1 MQRHAFKK
9 TKTKR
14 KKTSTSNSHLL
25 RPPPQRFT
33 PIYIYIHTNM
43 FPLGYTELNSG
54 LQGTWVGIHF
64 DSWIKLQ
71 ALTKRRRKPYA
82 GGLQCLRDTVQ
93 PGKIPWVNAVK
104 LILLPRCVHSSQTR
118 KEQQEKRFLKK
129 TVESSRVSA
138 AAAASEVQR
147 KTQQCKRRLLCRPSG
162 FTMQRGLGSEL
173 HSSRFFLH
181 FRAIPQES

>member
-1 MQRHAFKK
+1 MK
-9 TKTKR
+9 
-14 KKTSTSNSHLL
+14 KKTSIHTYYI
-25 RPPPQRFT
+25 PPQRFT
-33 PIYIYIHTNM
+33 PIYIHTNM

-64 DSWIKLQ
+64 DSLIKLQ

-82 GGLQCLRDTVQ
+82 GGLQCLRDTVMSEQ

-104 LILLPRCVHSSQTR
+104 LILLPRCVHSSQTW

-138 AAAASEVQR
+138 AAASEVQR
-147 KTQQCKRRLLCRPSG
+147 KTQQCKRRPLCRPSG
-162 FTMQRGLGSEL
+162 FTTQRALGSEL
-173 HSSRFFLH
+173 HSSRFFCISEPFLR
-181 FRAIPQES
+181 RAEAECSYVLG

>member
-9 TKTKR
+9 NKNG
-14 KKTSTSNSHLL
+14 KKKNVYVK
-25 RPPPQRFT
+25 FT
-33 PIYIYIHTNM
+33 PITPPPSVSHQYIYIHTNM
-43 FPLGYTELNSG
+43 FALGYTELNSG

-64 DSWIKLQ
+64 DSLIKLQ

-104 LILLPRCVHSSQTR
+104 LILLPRCVHSSQTW

-129 TVESSRVSA
+129 TVESSRVS

-162 FTMQRGLGSEL
+162 FTTQRGLGSEL